1 MSCSVG
7 SPVTINFRAKN
18 LEKAKHL
25 GRWVIL
31 RPKTDTSATA
41 STTAATAATATTAA
55 AATNGDSGLND
66 EVCHLDSVVL
76 QQQWLCLASRS
87 PAAATLVSCG
97 PTDGNGKSNANST
110 SNCGSNSN
118 SSARAGQ
125 WTTAGGID
133 DVACTWR
140 IHLVTLPVSNTTA
153 QH

>member
-1 MSCSVG
+1 VG

-31 RPKTDTSATA
+31 RPKTDTTA
-41 STTAATAATATTAA
+41 STSNSNASSTTASAAATATA
-55 AATNGDSGLND
+55 GDSAGGLND

-97 PTDGNGKSNANST
+97 PTDNGKAI
-110 SNCGSNSN
+110 SNSN
-118 SSARAGQ
+118 TSSSASNSSGRVGQ
-125 WTTAGGID
+125 WTTAGGTD

-140 IHLVTLPVSNTTA
+140 IHLVTLPVSQVVLLSTML
-153 QH
+153 